1 LAAEYIYIYIFFFNK
16 TPKSA
21 LTPFYKVKGVIFG
34 PPLNP
39 MSTSGVVKSK
49 SAAHVEVAYPNSANW
64 DDPPSIPRNALH
76 KNTDR

>member
-1 LAAEYIYIYIFFFNK
+1 
-16 TPKSA
+16 
-21 LTPFYKVKGVIFG
+21 VKGVIFG